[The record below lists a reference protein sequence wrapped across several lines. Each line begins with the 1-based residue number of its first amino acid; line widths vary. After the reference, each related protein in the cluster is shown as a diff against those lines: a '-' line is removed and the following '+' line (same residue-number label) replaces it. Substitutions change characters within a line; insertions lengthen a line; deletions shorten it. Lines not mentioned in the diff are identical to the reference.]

1 MPSRGD
7 DPGAGRAER
16 SQATRDALVTA
27 ARRLFGAR
35 GYANVG
41 TEEIVQAAGVT
52 RGALYHHFR
61 DKEELLEAV
70 FEQVEAEMLARLT
83 RSVTAAAAD
92 NPFAALSAGVDAL
105 LEAAGEPEVNR
116 IVLVD
121 APSVLGWERW
131 REIGWRY
138 GMGLTESVLQSAID
152 AGQLPPQPV
161 RPLAHVLLGALD
173 EAVLYVSRASD
184 QATARSEMTMA
195 LGRMI
200 EGLRA

>member
-1 MPSRGD
+1 
-7 DPGAGRAER
+7 
-16 SQATRDALVTA
+16 
-27 ARRLFGAR
+27 
-35 GYANVG
+35 
-41 TEEIVQAAGVT
+41 
-52 RGALYHHFR
+52 
-61 DKEELLEAV
+61 
-70 FEQVEAEMLARLT
+70 MLARLT

-184 QATARSEMTMA
+184 QATARSEMAMA
-195 LGRMI
+195 LGR
-200 EGLRA
+200 